1 MVMKKFKAII
11 KATPTEDYP
20 ITTEVIYGNSIYEL
34 YEQLVQLPS
43 QFLYG
48 GISIIAINEQ
58 FAFGE
63 KKMCYQENA
72 LDFFEWYCRKTY
84 DDVAENVWRKKSYGR
99 NKI

>member
-1 MVMKKFKAII
+1 MVMKRFKAILKGTGGI
-11 KATPTEDYP
+11 DVPAL
-20 ITTEVIYGNSIYEL
+20 TEVIYGNSIYEL
-34 YEQLVQLPS
+34 YEQFVQLPT

-48 GISIIAINEQ
+48 GISILAINEQ

-72 LDFFEWYCRKTY
+72 LDFFEWYCRRSY
-84 DDVAENVWRKKSYGR
+84 DDVVENVWRNKAYGR